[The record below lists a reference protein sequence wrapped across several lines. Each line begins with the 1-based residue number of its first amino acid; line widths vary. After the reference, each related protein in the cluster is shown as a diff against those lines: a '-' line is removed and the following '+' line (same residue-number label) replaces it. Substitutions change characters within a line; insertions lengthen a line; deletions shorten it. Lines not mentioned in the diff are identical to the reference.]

1 MSALPESA
9 PEPSPL
15 PGAPAPMC
23 FLLARV
29 MVSPFFLLPRCAFG
43 AYAPTGRGRCV
54 YCGRSPGSY
63 RLGLRETRS
72 AVVRIFYGMRASGW
86 AIMSGIRHVRL
97 LFKDAQLLFVRLW
110 TLHVPNLRPSASDCA
125 CDENRSRRLRLILAN
140 GDRFCPR
147 MDGQCALATSRGVC
161 GSRERRPGPRCVRYS
176 DVCPA

>member
-1 MSALPESA
+1 MPRLAGIVVFIVVALLVHTASAYGKLALP
-9 PEPSPL
+9 
-15 PGAPAPMC
+15 C
-23 FLLARV
+23 
-29 MVSPFFLLPRCAFG
+29 
-43 AYAPTGRGRCV
+43 
-54 YCGRSPGSY
+54 
-63 RLGLRETRS
+63 
-72 AVVRIFYGMRASGW
+72 VRIFYGMRASGW

-147 MDGQCALATSRGVC
+147 RDGQYALATSRGVC
-161 GSRERRPGPRCVRYS
+161 GFRERRPGPRCVRYS